1 MFDRIASI
9 MTVVLM
15 GAVLVMFELGQVA
28 PRDAFFIAASIV
40 IVFTG
45 QQFISRENMG
55 FFEAAKSIAVRP
67 QSYRSRTSY
76 AAYVACL
83 VLGLL
88 VTAQVMAS
96 A

>member
-9 MTVVLM
+9 LTVVLM
-15 GAVLVMFELGQVA
+15 GAVLVMFELGQIA
-28 PRDAFFIAASIV
+28 PRDAFFIAASVV

-45 QQFISRENMG
+45 QQFITRESMG
-55 FFEAAKSIAVRP
+55 FMEAAKSIAVRP

-76 AAYVACL
+76 AAYVTCL
-83 VLGLL
+83 ALGLL

>member
-1 MFDRIASI
+1 MFDRISSI
-9 MTVVLM
+9 LTVILM
-15 GAVLVMFELGQVA
+15 GVVLVMFEMGQIS
-28 PRDAFFIAASIV
+28 PRDAFFVAASVV
-40 IVFTG
+40 IIFTG

-55 FFEAAKSIAVRP
+55 FIEAAKSIVARP
-67 QSYRSRTSY
+67 QSYQSRTSY

>member
-9 MTVVLM
+9 LTVALM
-15 GAVLVMFELGQVA
+15 GAVLVMFELGQIA
-28 PRDAFFIAASIV
+28 PRDAFFIASSIV

-45 QQFISRENMG
+45 QQFISRESMG
-55 FFEAAKSIAVRP
+55 FMEAAKSIVVRP

-76 AAYVACL
+76 AAYVTCL
-83 VLGLL
+83 VIGLL

>member
-1 MFDRIASI
+1 MFDRISSI
-9 MTVVLM
+9 LTVILM
-15 GAVLVMFELGQVA
+15 GAVLVMFEMGQIS
-28 PRDAFFIAASIV
+28 PRDAFFVAASVV
-40 IVFTG
+40 IIFTG

-55 FFEAAKSIAVRP
+55 FIEAAKSIVVRP
-67 QSYRSRTSY
+67 QSYRSRTSF

>member
-1 MFDRIASI
+1 MFDRISSI
-9 MTVVLM
+9 LTVVLM
-15 GAVLVMFELGQVA
+15 GTVLVMFELGQIA
-28 PRDAFFIAASIV
+28 PRDAFFIATSIV

-55 FFEAAKSIAVRP
+55 FLEAAKSIVVRP

-88 VTAQVMAS
+88 VTAQVVAS